1 VPFGGCPESPVRTME
16 CPPSG
21 PLLVCLAGATMNG
34 PSPEGGRARSAALL
48 SRNDKASTTEGIH
61 VQNAQILEGGMHV
74 RVLVVDDHPAF
85 RKALTSALRLVGDI
99 EIAGEAGGGV
109 AACDQAEELEPDVVL
124 MDLSMPDLSGI
135 DAMKR
140 IHESRPELPVVILTA
155 HADDGVEREARE
167 AGARGFLA
175 KGTGLQDLVITLHE
189 ATSEGSVP

>member
-1 VPFGGCPESPVRTME
+1 M
-16 CPPSG
+16 
-21 PLLVCLAGATMNG
+21 
-34 PSPEGGRARSAALL
+34 
-48 SRNDKASTTEGIH
+48 SRNDKAGTTEGIH